1 MSHVTAGQGIERVGG
16 PASTDGDRVKIRAL
30 AEQFE
35 SMLLAQMLED
45 MKRAMTPDAETQGLG
60 GQIMGDAMTSELAL
74 SLGRSGGLGL
84 SELLAT
90 ALARIGS
97 TPDAEPS
104 SPGAVAWPTGVAG
117 RAAPGP
123 ATTVPG
129 PTPPTA
135 EVTSE
140 FGWRVDPLNGQPRFH
155 AGLDLRA
162 AYGQEVRSA
171 TGGTVTFAGEKPGYG
186 TVVVVS
192 HGSGLETRYAH
203 LSSLEVTEG
212 SQVRAGEVL
221 ARSGASGRAT
231 GPHLHFEVRRHGHP
245 VDPAL
250 VASLMPA
257 VGPQTGEAD
266 Q

>member
-1 MSHVTAGQGIERVGG
+1 MSDVTAYQEIGRVGA
-16 PASTDGDRVKIRAL
+16 PVSADADRVKIRAL

-35 SMLLAQMLED
+35 SMLLAQMLEE
-45 MKRAMTPDAETQGLG
+45 MKQAMTPDAGSQGLG

-84 SELLAT
+84 SDLLTT
-90 ALARIGS
+90 ALARLGPAGDGEPAS
-97 TPDAEPS
+97 TVP
-104 SPGAVAWPTGVAG
+104 VALATDIAASVAPPPV
-117 RAAPGP
+117 AAP
-123 ATTVPG
+123 VPG
-129 PTPPTA
+129 PTAPVA

-140 FGWRVDPLNGQPRFH
+140 FGWRVDPLNGQHRFH

-186 TVVVVS
+186 MVVVVS

-212 SQVRAGEVL
+212 SEVRAGEVI

-231 GPHLHFEVRRHGHP
+231 GPHLHFEVRRHGQP

-250 VASLMPA
+250 VASLVPA
-257 VGPQTGEAD
+257 VGPRTGEAD
-266 Q
+266 